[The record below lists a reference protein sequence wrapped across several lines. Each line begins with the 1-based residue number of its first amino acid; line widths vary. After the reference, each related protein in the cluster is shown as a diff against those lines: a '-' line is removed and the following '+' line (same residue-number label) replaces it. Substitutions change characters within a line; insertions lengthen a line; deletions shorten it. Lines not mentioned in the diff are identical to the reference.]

1 MRLTFVFV
9 AIAAVAAAAPH
20 KFQRRDV
27 EGARAFLPLIKGSAN
42 NEALVSNINTFFE
55 HLGKTDNDVDVA
67 QTAENMKQQ
76 LKAYFKNK
84 TPTQQSANWV
94 YSVLLHLVQ

>member
-1 MRLTFVFV
+1 MRLTLVLV
-9 AIAAVAAAAPH
+9 AIAAAATAAPH
-20 KFQRRDV
+20 RFQRRDV
-27 EGARAFLPLIKGSAN
+27 EAAKAFLPLIKGSAN

-55 HLGKTDNDVDVA
+55 HLGKTDNDIDD
-67 QTAENMKQQ
+67 Q